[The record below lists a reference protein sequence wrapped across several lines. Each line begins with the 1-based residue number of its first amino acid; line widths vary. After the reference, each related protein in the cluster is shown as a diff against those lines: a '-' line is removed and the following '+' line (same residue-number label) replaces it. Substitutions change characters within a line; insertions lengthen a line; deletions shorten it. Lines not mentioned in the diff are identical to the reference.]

1 MIIETG
7 ADIDGADSFIDV
19 ASFDVI
25 SVNYQSAALTQSDA
39 IKEAALRRAFL
50 FMRSLNWI
58 GSFPTF
64 EGTIPDAIKTA
75 QGLLAY
81 HEVSNPNT
89 LQPNVTTGQQRVLN
103 KVGEIGWQ
111 VTAASGVDSQ
121 RAQVMIAMDLLQP
134 YLDNNTNFLRRA

>member
-7 ADIDGADSFIDV
+7 VGVDGADSFIDV
-19 ASFDVI
+19 AGFDVI

-58 GSFPTF
+58 GSFPAF
-64 EGTIPDAIKTA
+64 EGDIPDAIKTA

-81 HEVSNPNT
+81 HEATNPNT
-89 LQPNVTTGQQRVLN
+89 LQPSVTTGQQRVLN